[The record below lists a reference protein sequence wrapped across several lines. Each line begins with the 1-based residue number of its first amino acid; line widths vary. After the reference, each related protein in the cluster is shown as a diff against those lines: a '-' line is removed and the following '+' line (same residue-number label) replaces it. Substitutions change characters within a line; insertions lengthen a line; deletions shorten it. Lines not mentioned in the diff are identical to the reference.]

1 MNFSA
6 PFWSI
11 FERPGIFEFCS
22 SFSSMLMGF
31 PLFFKLFFYFSDCVT
46 LSSKLNQRPYANE
59 QLRPI
64 LTRRRKSSL
73 WEGWWKQSKLLS
85 CKKTFVLWTWLFCSS
100 CKLFSC
106 FFSKRDLYFL
116 KCWEQAFGVLHC
128 PYPVPSRVRSPST
141 NGNYMSP
148 LRCIIKDQ
156 RWSILEISN
165 LIFNH
170 ICKCKIMFVVSFVI
184 KKYTRLCMKG
194 LEWEW

>member
-64 LTRRRKSSL
+64 LTRGRKSSL
-73 WEGWWKQSKLLS
+73 GEGWWKQSKLLS

-100 CKLFSC
+100 CKFFSC
-106 FFSKRDLYFL
+106 FFSKRLVFP
-116 KCWEQAFGVLHC
+116 QVLGTSLWSLTLS
-128 PYPVPSRVRSPST
+128 VPPPPPPPPPCLGET
-141 NGNYMSP
+141 EAHQQIAITCH
-148 LRCIIKDQ
+148 L
-156 RWSILEISN
+156 
-165 LIFNH
+165 
-170 ICKCKIMFVVSFVI
+170 
-184 KKYTRLCMKG
+184 
-194 LEWEW
+194 

>member
-1 MNFSA
+1 MPMNSSDQYYLEGERVPWEKDDESKANFYLVKRRLYFELGCSVVA
-6 PFWSI
+6 VSI
-11 FERPGIFEFCS
+11 LAA
-22 SFSSMLMGF
+22 SF
-31 PLFFKLFFYFSDCVT
+31 
-46 LSSKLNQRPYANE
+46 Q
-59 QLRPI
+59 
-64 LTRRRKSSL
+64 
-73 WEGWWKQSKLLS
+73 
-85 CKKTFVLWTWLFCSS
+85 
-100 CKLFSC
+100 
-106 FFSKRDLYFL
+106 RDLYFL